1 MWEGDR
7 FWSHPSWK
15 NEMIVWIRII
25 WGASVFES
33 KYIWSQPASGHWSPR
48 SMQWCRKSS
57 RSVIVTSKVGG
68 FGGPGRG
75 SWSTWMW
82 NFRTKRGPDIHAE
95 YIPYNIN
102 SHILYR
108 YYFIYRCNRR
118 CSWRFLHLGMSQKT
132 GIWKLGHKKV
142 GNVRMPL
149 FEIFIFSRSYQP
161 RISRSRLHHLE
172 HELSKLGGVEPEMTQ
187 KYHNCQ
193 IVECWSLFLE
203 ANLTPK
209 TIIKYHR
216 DSGRRLGFTKFLF
229 APHASFLATWI

>member
-1 MWEGDR
+1 
-7 FWSHPSWK
+7 
-15 NEMIVWIRII
+15 
-25 WGASVFES
+25 
-33 KYIWSQPASGHWSPR
+33 
-48 SMQWCRKSS
+48 
-57 RSVIVTSKVGG
+57 
-68 FGGPGRG
+68 
-75 SWSTWMW
+75 
-82 NFRTKRGPDIHAE
+82 
-95 YIPYNIN
+95 
-102 SHILYR
+102 
-108 YYFIYRCNRR
+108 
-118 CSWRFLHLGMSQKT
+118 
-132 GIWKLGHKKV
+132 
-142 GNVRMPL
+142 MPL

-229 APHASFLATWI
+229 ATHTSFLATWIYVCLTCPHRAFLGLIPGHVPGFSTQKQDHLLVIGIHDVGLWTHTLEAAHPKSSRPHLSFRIAAWNIPRIHPEPRQHFSVSIVGVSCFHNCRDREKSKHISLFEFFWFCQGTSNSSKISWKRGIT